1 MQRFYDYSDLEQQ
14 KTMLFFVEDVKE
26 KCSFAERFMHS
37 KSIIRGDYTRSIQ
50 KAPSRVM
57 HGYL

>member
-1 MQRFYDYSDLEQQ
+1 
-14 KTMLFFVEDVKE
+14 MLFFVEDVKE

-50 KAPSRVM
+50 KASSGVM